1 MMTSPE
7 LELTLKFSSIEPI
20 DCTFGLT
27 PVLIIISADIHMC
40 HVFLPV
46 VN

>member
-20 DCTFGLT
+20 DCTLGLT
-27 PVLIIISADIHMC
+27 PVLISISADIRMC